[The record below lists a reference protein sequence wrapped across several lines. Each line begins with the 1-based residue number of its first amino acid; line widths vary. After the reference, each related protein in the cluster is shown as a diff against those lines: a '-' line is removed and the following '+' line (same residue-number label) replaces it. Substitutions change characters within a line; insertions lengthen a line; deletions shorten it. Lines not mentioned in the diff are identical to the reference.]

1 MRRRPEAD
9 ESEPKRKARVRNL
22 QGKEMAPPG
31 WGWAGPKVG
40 FAHAPIQEQ
49 GKLAMLPFRCHAIS
63 SSDATESPAV
73 SSGAKCVLMQPARGR
88 LAAGRSFPRW
98 VSFCQG
104 EQFLVY
110 RPRRCANVA
119 SPP

>member
-49 GKLAMLPFRCHAIS
+49 GKLAMFAFRCHAIRLI
-63 SSDATESPAV
+63 AES
-73 SSGAKCVLMQPARGR
+73 LMPG
-88 LAAGRSFPRW
+88 
-98 VSFCQG
+98 
-104 EQFLVY
+104 
-110 RPRRCANVA
+110 
-119 SPP
+119 SPPL